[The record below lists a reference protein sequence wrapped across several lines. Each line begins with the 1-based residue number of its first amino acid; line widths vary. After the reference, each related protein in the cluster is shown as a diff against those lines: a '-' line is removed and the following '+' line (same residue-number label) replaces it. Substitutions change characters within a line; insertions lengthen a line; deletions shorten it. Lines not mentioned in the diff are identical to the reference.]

1 MCYVLLSHSNVS
13 LYSPPTLPPLIPLLP
28 STPPPT
34 PTPPYQ
40 TDINLPFLTM
50 DASGPKHMNLQL
62 TRSKFESLVSDLV
75 GRTVAPCEK
84 ALKDADVGKSDISD
98 VLLVGGMTRMPKVPS
113 LYVCPA
119 SFCLTICLSGCLFLS
134 FPISYSL
141 FSLCFLSLSVMLVCF
156 HLSILPLCKSCVS
169 ILLFLSTF
177 LDVYCFVGSGDG
189 EEYVWSCS

>member
-13 LYSPPTLPPLIPLLP
+13 LYSPPPTLPPLIPLLP

-34 PTPPYQ
+34 SMPPYQ

-113 LYVCPA
+113 LHV
-119 SFCLTICLSGCLFLS
+119 CLSVCLAAHS
-134 FPISYSL
+134 
-141 FSLCFLSLSVMLVCF
+141 CLSLSLTVSLSVVLVCF
-156 HLSILPLCKSCVS
+156 HLSVLPLCKSCVS
-169 ILLFLSTF
+169 IYCFFLSPFT
-177 LDVYCFVGSGDG
+177 
-189 EEYVWSCS
+189 YVLFCRSRRW